1 MAAHEIQLETETVA
15 CPVCHTVSSNIFL
28 HVPDRFELARGEQY
42 SLVKCQKC
50 TLIYLN
56 PRPVE
61 QASSVFYEHEEY
73 TPFVSAQNSNSGFDR
88 LYQRARGH
96 NNKWKRKKIERQ
108 VPEKGRLLDV
118 GCGTGEFIEE
128 MARAGWQVRGLE
140 RDPRAAA
147 YAVEKLKL
155 NVVCGTLENMP
166 AAAGSFD
173 VVTMW
178 HVLEHLYQ
186 PHKALMQIRD
196 MLKPEGLL
204 VIAVPNANSLDAL
217 FYKQNWVA
225 YDAPRHLQHFNLKS
239 LRSLC
244 EMHNFTLERK
254 MLLPIDCFFNAL
266 MSEKLIEKRE
276 QSPAITKIFRL
287 ARAGIVAKSAFFFGI
302 VSNLFLRPL
311 GSTLL
316 LMLRK

>member
-1 MAAHEIQLETETVA
+1 MTTHETQLETESIA
-15 CPVCHTVSSNIFL
+15 CPICHTVNTKIFL
-28 HVPDRFELARGEQY
+28 RVPDRFEITKGERFA
-42 SLVKCQKC
+42 LLKCRKC

-61 QASSVFYEHEEY
+61 QTSSIFYDHEEY
-73 TPFVSAQNSNSGFDR
+73 TPFVSAQHSNSGFDK
-88 LYQRARGH
+88 LYQSARGY
-96 NNKWKRKKIERQ
+96 NNKWKRKKIEREM
-108 VPEKGRLLDV
+108 PEKGRLLDV

-140 RDPRAAA
+140 RDPKAAA
-147 YAVEKLKL
+147 FAVEKLKL

-166 AAAGSFD
+166 AAAESFD

-178 HVLEHLYQ
+178 HVLEHLYH
-186 PHKALMQIRD
+186 PHKALIQIRD
-196 MLKPEGLL
+196 ILKPDGLL

-244 EMHNFTLERK
+244 EMHNFTLVRK
-254 MLLPIDCFFNAL
+254 MLLPIDSFFNAL

-276 QSPAITKIFRL
+276 HNSAKTKVFRL
-287 ARAGIVAKSAFFFGI
+287 ARAGIVAKSALFFGL
-302 VSNLFLRPL
+302 VSNMFSHPR